1 MSISGLIILCL
12 FVVIIPVI
20 VMEIGRR
27 TNG

>member
-12 FVVIIPVI
+12 FVAIVPVI
-20 VMEIGRR
+20 VMEIEKR